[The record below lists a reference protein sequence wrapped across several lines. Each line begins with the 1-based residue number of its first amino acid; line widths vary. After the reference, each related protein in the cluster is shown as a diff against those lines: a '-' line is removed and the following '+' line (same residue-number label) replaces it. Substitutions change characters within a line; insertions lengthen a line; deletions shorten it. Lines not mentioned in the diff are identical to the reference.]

1 MKNSL
6 LQRAAQL
13 YHTLQR
19 QRLWYRVVTGMACV
33 VAIGTAYALVLP
45 AITMELQPLCGQEE
59 HIHEESCYETREV
72 WSCLQD
78 QGHTHGESCYET
90 AHTLICGEAET
101 GHLHDA
107 SCITRVRGELLC
119 TEEESAGHTHGEGC
133 YETTSTLLCTEE
145 EYEGHAH
152 GAGCY
157 TAERVLTCPDTGEEH
172 THGES
177 CYETRETLTCS
188 QAESAGHTHGAGCY
202 ETTSTLLCTEEES
215 AGHTHG
221 DDCYVCTEEVTCGR
235 EENAEGH
242 IHGEACYTTEKRLIC
257 GEELP
262 PHTHDETCTME
273 AETVLICEKQEHT
286 HTEAC
291 RLGEEPGKTPAVYGK
306 LSALPETAVQ
316 LFAESKEGGPHQ
328 FFYEDSTV
336 SMVIQLTGEPTLA
349 GAREELPTEETAEE
363 PLTEQG
369 EEVPPAESEA
379 EEPATETAGESLAE
393 ERASS
398 DKGTGLVLAVIPQE
412 EDSELCLDAEAYE
425 ATRDGEVSLVVGYEF
440 CFFRDGREVDVSGCD
455 ITVELRAK
463 DGEEE
468 PAPMALQNP
477 SETAAPM
484 ALRAAPL
491 VEESEQSPEEEGTDE
506 PPTEEEGNTT
516 LRLSVLQDTEEG
528 ITETDSTQIDGGNPA
543 GAVVRFSLRSS
554 RMAVTLSLTANP
566 AFTVEYYAYLE
577 QVQLHDSGT
586 LAVIDT
592 DHGGANSGGNLPQNG
607 VTPTLKYLNLTDGKL
622 SSATSLEQIYRD
634 YSYQYAE
641 ANTLAHINRLYKN
654 GNYTLKEVWVR
665 DADDTDWVTY
675 EDPDTL
681 QFTNR
686 ASSADATTACIGDG
700 SHIRL
705 VYDTVAGS
713 YDNAANFYDYDI
725 TNGSPTKLNSTVW
738 TNTTLFHTSQAGI
751 NSAGNYGTSGTKLA
765 FGNSNTGTGLGT
777 LVWNGNYL
785 NQYNRS
791 SYSGCTFGLASGL
804 GADGTIRFADGIVA
818 PNLFH
823 EGAATGKTAFHNSEL
838 TFRRSGDAYTLVS
851 VSGQS
856 GIGADGLDSFSNPN
870 GEGYTNLFWPM
881 DGVTSGADPLFGDP
895 IHAFYRAGGTAA
907 KGDPL
912 YAYAVSQYGTPSST
926 LPRADDGRDHN
937 NYFGMNYAVT
947 FNLTADYVGPLNYL
961 FFGDDDMWV
970 FLTDAQGVSRLVCDI
985 GGVHSSVGEYVN
997 LWDYIQKDGRTAD
1010 AAYTLSFF
1018 YTERGASGSS
1028 CYMQFTL
1035 PSVSSATPSQST
1047 GSLRIEK
1054 KVEGTDNCEEAFSF
1068 ELSLTDDSDNLL
1080 RDDYS
1085 ATHYAKDGTVIE
1097 SNLLLSDG
1105 STFSLQD
1112 GEYVVIR
1119 YLPLGTNYTVTEQ
1132 RAAGYG
1138 ASYSINGG
1146 EGVIGDTA
1154 ASQILLSGTERVV
1167 FTNTA
1172 RCELPATGGAGTAAY
1187 TMGGLCLTACGLLLL
1202 CRTRK
1207 KGGRATPC

>member
-45 AITMELQPLCGQEE
+45 DITMEQQPLCGQEE

-78 QGHTHGESCYET
+78 ERHTHDESCYET

-107 SCITRVRGELLC
+107 SCITRLRGELLC
-119 TEEESAGHTHGEGC
+119 TEEESE
-133 YETTSTLLCTEE
+133 
-145 EYEGHAH
+145 
-152 GAGCY
+152 
-157 TAERVLTCPDTGEEH
+157 
-172 THGES
+172 
-177 CYETRETLTCS
+177 
-188 QAESAGHTHGAGCY
+188 
-202 ETTSTLLCTEEES
+202 
-215 AGHTHG
+215 GHTHG
-221 DDCYVCTEEVTCGR
+221 DDCYACTEEVTCGR

-242 IHGEACYTTEKRLIC
+242 IHGEDCYTTETRLVC
-257 GEELP
+257 GEEERP
-262 PHTHDETCTME
+262 PHTHDETCAMTE
-273 AETVLICEKQEHT
+273 ETVLICDKQEHT

-291 RLGEEPGKTPAVYGK
+291 RSGEASGEEPGETPAVYGK

-316 LFAESKEGGPHQ
+316 LLAESEEGGSHQ

-336 SMVIQLTGEPTLA
+336 SMVIQLTGEPTFA
-349 GAREELPTEETAEE
+349 GAREELLPEETAEAS
-363 PLTEQG
+363 LT
-369 EEVPPAESEA
+369 
-379 EEPATETAGESLAE
+379 EEPA
-393 ERASS
+393 SS
-398 DKGTGLVLAVIPQE
+398 DEGTGLVLAVIPQD

-425 ATRDGEVSLVVGYEF
+425 AARDGEVSLVLGYEF

-455 ITVELRAK
+455 ITVELRGIDA
-463 DGEEE
+463 EET

-491 VEESEQSPEEEGTDE
+491 AEGTDE

-543 GAVVRFSLRSS
+543 EAVVRFALRSS

-577 QVQLHDSGT
+577 QVQLHDSGM

-592 DHGGANSGGNLPQNG
+592 DHGGTNAGGNLPQNG

-654 GNYTLKEVWVR
+654 GNYALKEVWVR

-686 ASSADATTACIGDG
+686 ASSADATTACISEG

-705 VYDTVAGS
+705 VYDTVAGN

-751 NSAGNYGTSGTKLA
+751 NSAGNYGGSGTKLA

-777 LVWNGNYL
+777 LLWNGNYL

-823 EGAATGKTAFHNSEL
+823 EGSAAGKTAFHNSEL

-856 GIGADGLDSFSNPN
+856 GISADGLDSFSNPD

-970 FLTDAQGVSRLVCDI
+970 FLTDVQGVSRLVCDI

-997 LWDYIQKDGRTAD
+997 LWDYIQKDGRTED

-1068 ELSLTDDSDNLL
+1068 ALSLTDDSDIPL

-1085 ATHYAKDGTVIE
+1085 ATRYAKDGTVIE
-1097 SNLLLSDG
+1097 NGLLLSDG

-1119 YLPLGTNYTVTEQ
+1119 YLPLGTHYTVTEQ

-1202 CRTRK
+1202 YRTRK
-1207 KGGRATPC
+1207 KGGRANPC